1 MTLKAIP
8 LLTLALILYNIVVL
22 FTGSGA
28 SDDILSG
35 EIFHLTMA
43 SGGVW
48 KFTVGHLIVFLGL
61 VLLGIEVI
69 KATYTRGSGLADQ
82 AFSMIIFVIFII
94 EFLLIEK
101 AATSVF
107 FLLTIMSLIDIIA
120 GSIIGIRT
128 ARRDIGFGNNE

>member
-8 LLTLALILYNIVVL
+8 LLTLALILYNIIVL
-22 FTGSGA
+22 FTGSGTA
-28 SDDILSG
+28 DDILNG
-35 EIFHLTMA
+35 EIFQLTMA
-43 SGGVW
+43 SSGVW
-48 KFTVGHLIVFLGL
+48 KFTVGYLLVFLAL
-61 VLLGIEVI
+61 VLLGVEVI

-82 AFSMIIFVIFII
+82 AFSMIIFVIFIV

-107 FLLTIMSLIDIIA
+107 FLMTIMSLIDIIA